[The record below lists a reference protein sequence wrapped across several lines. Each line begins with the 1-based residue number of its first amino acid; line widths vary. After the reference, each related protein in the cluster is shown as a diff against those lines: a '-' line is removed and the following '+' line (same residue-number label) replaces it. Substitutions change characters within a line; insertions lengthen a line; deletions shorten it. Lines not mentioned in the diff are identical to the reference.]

1 MNAAA
6 SQRRMRRLSPQ
17 LTTKLL
23 CAAVCTTM
31 ASGCAT
37 DPRTGQPSF
46 QQTYAS
52 QDPCSNNARNIGI
65 AVGAIAGAILGN
77 QVKHSNGARVIGAL
91 AGATVGGLIG
101 RDMDQRRCELS
112 KIAKQYD
119 LNLKTSTISADGA
132 VIDDSRLNAS
142 SNAEAIKKNAVGMT
156 VELREQFGKGGHFET
171 NSDQLTEQAQRYF
184 SAIADSYNARL
195 IANNI
200 SDPQEKTSYIAQVS
214 QRKILLIGH
223 TDDTGSSRLN
233 ADLSERRAQAVAAYM
248 EKRGIPKESLYF
260 QGAGEA
266 YPIADNDS
274 ETGRAQNRRVEI
286 VEIAGAANFDRYL
299 AERKPRYE
307 FYRGSAT
314 PPATQVAAA
323 TPAAAP
329 AIKPAPAKVAPAKAA
344 PATAGKTPEAAVA
357 PVVVA
362 ATTISDGIDFGGTPL
377 STVAAVDIG
386 QLNSKSGGTFRLIS
400 NAYADEPPI
409 MSDCSRDRPRV
420 THGVKALAD
429 GKSYRISEYLPGLYG
444 KTWTEQVNGHQI
456 VLNKLTVLAS
466 NGAAANPPEF
476 KVYTNYNATRNANP
490 TAALAVSPEVNTYFG
505 NKGLLYRMFF
515 NGKGGLSCADVVFGS
530 DGGTAAKG
538 GRLIYARGA
547 RLMSADF
554 KPTLYQK

>member
-1 MNAAA
+1 LNAVA
-6 SQRRMRRLSPQ
+6 SQRRLRRISPQ

-46 QQTYAS
+46 QQTFAS
-52 QDPCSNNARNIGI
+52 QDPCSNNARNIGV

-77 QVKHSNGARVIGAL
+77 QVKHSNSARVIGAL

-101 RDMDQRRCELS
+101 RDMDQRRCALS

-142 SNAEAIKKNAVGMT
+142 SNADTIKKNSVGMT
-156 VELREQFGKGGHFET
+156 VELREQSGKGGHFET

-200 SDPQEKTSYIAQVS
+200 SDPQEKANYIAQVS

-274 ETGRAQNRRVEI
+274 EDGRAQNRRVEI

-307 FYRGSAT
+307 FYRSSET
-314 PPATQVAAA
+314 PPAPATRVAAA
-323 TPAAAP
+323 TTPAAAP
-329 AIKPAPAKVAPAKAA
+329 ANKPAPAKVTPAKVA
-344 PATAGKTPEAAVA
+344 PATAGKTPET
-357 PVVVA
+357 PVVA
-362 ATTISDGIDFGGTPL
+362 ATTISDGIDFGGRPL
-377 STVAAVDIG
+377 STVAAIDIG
-386 QLNSKSGGTFRLIS
+386 QINSKSGGMFHLIS
-400 NAYADEPPI
+400 NAYADEPPV

-420 THGVKALAD
+420 AHGVKALTD
-429 GKSYRISEYLPGLYG
+429 GKSYRTSEYLPGLYG
-444 KTWTEQVNGHQI
+444 KTWTEQVNGHQV

-476 KVYTNYNATRNANP
+476 KVYTNYDPAKNANP
-490 TAALAVSPEVNTYFG
+490 TPALAVTPEVNTYLG

-530 DGGTAAKG
+530 DGGASAKG

>member
-1 MNAAA
+1 MKAAA
-6 SQRRMRRLSPQ
+6 SQRRLLRLPPH
-17 LTTKLL
+17 LTAKLL
-23 CAAVCTTM
+23 CAAIGTTL

-46 QQTYAS
+46 QQTFAS
-52 QDPCSNNARNIGI
+52 KDPCSNNARNIGV

-77 QVKHSNGARVIGAL
+77 QVKHSNSARVVGAL
-91 AGATVGGLIG
+91 AGATIGGLIG

-112 KIAKQYD
+112 KIARQYD
-119 LNLKTSTISADGA
+119 LSLKTSTVSADGS
-132 VIDDSRLNAS
+132 VIDDQRLNAA
-142 SNAEAIKKNAVGMT
+142 SNADAIKKDAVGMI
-156 VELREQFGKGGHFET
+156 VEVREQSGKGGHFET

-200 SDPQEKTSYIAQVS
+200 TDPQEKSSYISQVS
-214 QRKILLIGH
+214 KRKILLVGH

-248 EKRGIPKESLYF
+248 EKRGIPKESLFF

-266 YPIADNDS
+266 YPIADNGS
-274 ETGRAQNRRVEI
+274 EEGRAQNRRVEI
-286 VEIAGAANFDRYL
+286 VEIADTANFDRYL

-307 FYRGSAT
+307 FYRGSDA
-314 PPATQVAAA
+314 PSPQVAV
-323 TPAAAP
+323 AAP
-329 AIKPAPAKVAPAKAA
+329 AAPPVVKPAPVKVTPGKTAPAI
-344 PATAGKTPEAAVA
+344 AGKAPEAAA
-357 PVVVA
+357 A
-362 ATTISDGIDFGGTPL
+362 NATTIPDGVDFGGTPL
-377 STVAAVDIG
+377 STIAAADIG
-386 QLNSKSGGTFRLIS
+386 QLSSKSSGTFRLIS

-409 MSDCSRDRPRV
+409 MADCSRDRPRV
-420 THGVKALAD
+420 AHGVKALQD
-429 GKSYRISEYLPGLYG
+429 GKSYRTSEYLPGLYG
-444 KTWTEQVNGHQI
+444 KTWTEQVNGHQV

-466 NGAAANPPEF
+466 NGAAANLPEF
-476 KVYTNYNATRNANP
+476 KVYTNYNPVKNANP
-490 TAALAVSPEVNTYFG
+490 AAALALNPEVNTYLG

-530 DGGTAAKG
+530 DGGTSAKG